1 MNTKER
7 HKKIEEI
14 FNIALEISPNN
25 RVDFINKVCKDDF
38 ELANEVKELLA
49 FNEFTPNFIENIQ
62 NEIAKN
68 IPVNFL
74 ESVVKKSSKL
84 NFTNSTNSTNFTN
97 SSKKSLTYFDNLI
110 NKKLNSTY
118 LLQDLLG
125 IGGMGAVFKAT
136 NLALGSKVAIKIISP
151 KLAKE
156 PTFIKRFNREAS
168 VGKTLKHPNIIKV
181 FEFNKTE
188 DGLFFIVMEYFESI
202 TLKTLL
208 HSNGPMSINH
218 CINILLPVCNAL
230 SIIHMKNILH
240 RDLKPENILIG
251 TSNGKQIIKIADFGI
266 VKLLENTDEM
276 CKVSDLSQGKIL
288 GTPQYMS
295 PEQLMGFR
303 LRNTSD
309 IYSLGVI
316 LYEMLTLKLPFQAD
330 NPSDL
335 LRMKM
340 TNLDTF
346 LSDASNLLSPQI
358 DEILLKTLR
367 VNPKERYQTANKFLE
382 ALEQLISLS

>member
-14 FNIALEISPNN
+14 FNIALEIPLNN
-25 RVDFINKVCKDDF
+25 RIDFVNKVCKDDF
-38 ELANEVKELLA
+38 DLANEVKELLD
-49 FNEFTPNFIENIQ
+49 FNELTPNFIENIQ
-62 NEIAKN
+62 NELAKN
-68 IPVNFL
+68 IPINLL
-74 ESVVKKSSKL
+74 ESVAKESSKL
-84 NFTNSTNSTNFTN
+84 KSTS
-97 SSKKSLTYFDNLI
+97 SSKTNLTYFNNLV

-118 LLQDLLG
+118 LLEDLLG

-156 PTFIKRFNREAS
+156 PTFIKRFNREAN

-181 FEFNKTE
+181 FEFNKSE

-208 HSNGPMSINH
+208 NSDGPMPISH
-218 CINILLPVCNAL
+218 CINILSPVCKAL
-230 SIIHMKNILH
+230 SIIHMKHILH

-251 TSNGKQIIKIADFGI
+251 TSNGKQIIKIVDFGI

-295 PEQLMGFR
+295 PEQLMGLR

-316 LYEMLTLKLPFQAD
+316 LYEMLTLKLPFHAD

-335 LRMKM
+335 LRIKM
-340 TNLDTF
+340 TNPDTF
-346 LSDASNLLSPQI
+346 LSDESNLLSPQV
-358 DEILLKTLR
+358 DKVLLKTLR
-367 VNPKERYQTANKFLE
+367 VNSQERYQTANKFLE
-382 ALEQLISLS
+382 ALEQLTTLI

>member
-14 FNIALEISPNN
+14 FNIALELPLNN
-25 RVDFINKVCKDDF
+25 RIDFVNKVCKDDF
-38 ELANEVKELLA
+38 VLANEVKELLA
-49 FNEFTPNFIENIQ
+49 FNEQTPNFIENIQ

-68 IPVNFL
+68 IPIDFL
-74 ESVVKKSSKL
+74 ESLAK
-84 NFTNSTNSTNFTN
+84 NSLTKDSYKTNFTN
-97 SSKKSLTYFDNLI
+97 LPTTNVTYFNNLV

-118 LLQDLLG
+118 LLEDLLG

-136 NLALGSKVAIKIISP
+136 NLALSSKVAIKIISP

-156 PTFIKRFNREAS
+156 PTFIKRFNREAN
-168 VGKTLKHPNIIKV
+168 VGKTLTHPNIIKV

-208 HSNGPMSINH
+208 NSYGPMSINY
-218 CINILLPVCNAL
+218 CIKILSPVCKAL

-240 RDLKPENILIG
+240 RDLKPENILLSK
-251 TSNGKQIIKIADFGI
+251 SNEKQVIKIADFGI
-266 VKLLENTDEM
+266 VKLLEKTDEM

-335 LRMKM
+335 LRIKM
-340 TNLDTF
+340 INPDTF
-346 LSDASNLLSPQI
+346 LSDENNILSPQI
-358 DEILLKTLR
+358 NKVLLKTLR
-367 VNPKERYQTANKFLE
+367 VNSSERYQTANKFLE
-382 ALEQLISLS
+382 ALEQLTNLI